1 MELTE
6 GTEANLVLVLL
17 PMAAGVS
24 ARRAVLDRGSDNQI
38 CALPSA
44 LGETDGSPLRR

>member
-6 GTEANLVLVLL
+6 GTEANLVLL

-44 LGETDGSPLRR
+44 LGETDEAP